1 MISGG
6 TAVYFLPDDRSG
18 HRLHDCPDVPDKV
31 DLRSEIL
38 TPEEGVGEDSNTNPI
53 TVGFDFSPSVVQ
65 NGYKENNHGKSAVQN
80 SAYGVVHSVEQ

>member
-18 HRLHDCPDVPDKV
+18 HTLHDCPDVPDKV

-38 TPEEGVGEDSNTNPI
+38 TPEEGVGEDTNTNPI
-53 TVGFDFSPSVVQ
+53 MEFDFSPQ
-65 NGYKENNHGKSAVQN
+65 TGHKENNHGKSAVQN
-80 SAYGVVHSVEQ
+80 SAYGVVRSVEQ